1 LKEKKKNKFNSSQEP
16 EDILIVRSYERQL
29 SLIGRDPL
37 AVDTVYYRA
46 SALV

>member
-1 LKEKKKNKFNSSQEP
+1 LVERKKNKFNSSKGP
-16 EDILIVRSYERQL
+16 EDILIVGSYERQL

-37 AVDTVYYRA
+37 AVDAVYYRA